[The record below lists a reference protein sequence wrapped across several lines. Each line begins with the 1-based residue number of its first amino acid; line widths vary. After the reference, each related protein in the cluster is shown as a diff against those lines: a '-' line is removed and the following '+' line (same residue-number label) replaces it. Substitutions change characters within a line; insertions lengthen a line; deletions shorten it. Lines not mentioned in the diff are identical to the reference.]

1 MGYKLSQFSVLSPL
15 VVNLINYF
23 SKSFF
28 NLYKYSINTNNNS
41 YFTTYLQDTC
51 VCVCWAQIVT
61 SSEPG
66 VGLMMRDEMR

>member
-1 MGYKLSQFSVLSPL
+1 MIVPVNFRKLKRELESLGL
-15 VVNLINYF
+15 NDYLIAW
-23 SKSFF
+23 
-28 NLYKYSINTNNNS
+28 LINTNNNS

-61 SSEPG
+61 SSAPG